1 MPLAARITAYW
12 FAVAAATGAWF
23 IAIAALEMW
32 PLPVQLALASMLPM
46 AGLWWH
52 LVLFQDILKARKAA
66 RLAARQ
72 PKPAATALP
81 GAAPQRAAPATPTD
95 AALPDA
101 ALPDAALRA
110 ALRQVREE
118 AAALAWDPSL
128 QREMT
133 LRTECDAEFAR
144 IVAPLAE
151 SERAVLLLA
160 ARGPVVRKRL
170 ALAAGLLVRDRGQ
183 VEADDPMRRGLMAGL
198 AAISPAL
205 AVDFAMVMQT
215 ASDLD
220 PLAVARHLLAH
231 PGTMLGQLPQ
241 ATLLRD
247 ATALL
252 ARDDRPAIRA
262 TVAAML
268 AGQVERPME
277 ALLEAYIATA
287 RAPEAVALAALGAAG
302 SHQAGLARG
311 RA

>member
-81 GAAPQRAAPATPTD
+81 LAAPQKAAAAAPV
-95 AALPDA
+95 DA

-183 VEADDPMRRGLMAGL
+183 VEADDPMRRGLMTGL

-205 AVDFAMVMQT
+205 AADFAMVMQT

-220 PLAVARHLLAH
+220 PLAVARHLIAH
-231 PGTMLGQLPQ
+231 PGTTLGLLPQ

-252 ARDDRPAIRA
+252 ARDERPAIRA

-287 RAPEAVALAALGAAG
+287 RAPEGVALAALGAAG
-302 SHQAGLARG
+302 SQQAGQARG

>member
-81 GAAPQRAAPATPTD
+81 GAAPQRTAPATPTE
-95 AALPDA
+95 A

-205 AVDFAMVMQT
+205 AADFAMVMQT

-220 PLAVARHLLAH
+220 PLAVARHLIIYPGATLA
-231 PGTMLGQLPQ
+231 PLPQ

-302 SHQAGLARG
+302 SQQAGQARG

>member
-81 GAAPQRAAPATPTD
+81 GAAPQRAAPATPTE
-95 AALPDA
+95 A

-205 AVDFAMVMQT
+205 AADFAMVMQT

-220 PLAVARHLLAH
+220 PLAVARHLIIH
-231 PGTMLGQLPQ
+231 PGATLAPLPQ

-287 RAPEAVALAALGAAG
+287 RASEAVALAALGAAG
-302 SHQAGLARG
+302 SQQAGQARG